1 MPTYR
6 VKVKTV
12 QYDWMTVKASS
23 ENEVLEVIEDDERFP
38 AQHEAAWA
46 SAEAADGPED
56 GQSIVHIMKISGETG
71 DD

>member
-12 QYDWMTVKASS
+12 QYDWMTVEANS
-23 ENEVLEVIEDDERFP
+23 EGGILEVIEDDERFP

-56 GQSIVHIMKISGETG
+56 GYSVTHIVKINEETG